1 MIEVTESAQ
10 KQLEEYFKEN
20 TVSPIR
26 VYLADGGCAGPRLT
40 LALDEP
46 NEKDNTFEA
55 GGFTFAIAKD
65 LMEATGNISINM
77 TPYGF
82 VVESENPVGGSG
94 GCSCSCGDG
103 GCGSGSCSC

>member
-1 MIEVTESAQ
+1 MIDLTESA
-10 KQLEEYFKEN
+10 KAQLQDYFSDKAA
-20 TVSPIR
+20 SPIR

-46 NEKDNTFEA
+46 NDKDKTEET
-55 GGFTFAIAKD
+55 GGFTFAIDTTLYA
-65 LMEATGNISINM
+65 LTGKIRIDM

-82 VVESENPVGGSG
+82 TVESENPVGGG
-94 GCSCSCGDG
+94 GCSCSCGDS

>member
-1 MIEVTESAQ
+1 MIDLTESA
-10 KQLEEYFKEN
+10 KAQLETYFKDKEA
-20 TVSPIR
+20 SPIR

-46 NEKDNTFEA
+46 NDKDKTFEA
-55 GGFTFAIAKD
+55 GGFTFAID
-65 LMEATGNISINM
+65 RTLFELTGNIRIDM

-82 VVESENPVGGSG
+82 TVESDNPVGGG
-94 GCSCSCGDG
+94 GCSCSCGDS